1 MISDI
6 TQNIK
11 TTLAAITTYGGIPT
25 VELERLFLN
34 INDRYPYIE
43 VGGPY
48 SEVDT
53 HPHNVAQTSLE
64 YVIRYCV
71 DYNDQDQNDDEIT
84 YVIRNVTGDIIKAV
98 MVDPTRGGHA
108 VITKI
113 EDYGHLFEDIGDGI
127 EFHVYV
133 ILDIM
138 ARIEATDPSLLG

>member
-11 TTLAAITTYGGIPT
+11 TTLATITTYGGIPT

-34 INDRYPYIE
+34 INGRYPFIE

-48 SEVDT
+48 SEVET
-53 HPHNVAQTSLE
+53 QPHNVAQTSLE
-64 YVIRYCV
+64 YIIKYCLE
-71 DYNDQDQNDDEIT
+71 YNDEDQTEDEIT
-84 YVIRNVTGDIIKAV
+84 YVTRNVTGDIIKAL
-98 MVDPTRGGHA
+98 MVDPTRNGNA

-113 EDYGHLFEDIGDGI
+113 SDYGYLFEEVEEGI

-133 ILDIM
+133 ELDIM

>member
-11 TTLAAITTYGGIPT
+11 TTLAAITTYGGTPT

-34 INDRYPYIE
+34 INDRYPFIE

-53 HPHNVAQTSLE
+53 QTHNVAQTSLE
-64 YVIRYCV
+64 YVIKYCIN
-71 DYNDQDQNDDEIT
+71 YNDEDQTEDEIT
-84 YVIRNVTGDIIKAV
+84 YVTRNVHGDIIKAL
-98 MVDPTRGGHA
+98 MVDPARAGYA
-108 VITKI
+108 VITKV
-113 EDYGHLFEDIGDGI
+113 EDYGYLFEEIEEGI

-133 ILDIM
+133 ILDIT